1 MKQNKANAKNAGDKR
16 KEKILKIATRL
27 FADKGYHNATLDE
40 IARKLKITRAALYYY
55 VPGKGQIIHE
65 IMERCMAR
73 MNKAISLGDSNLP
86 PKEQLRQFIIYH
98 IEFSAESADE
108 SKILFE
114 QTQALPKA
122 FRAEVQNKKRAVNN
136 SLQNILRQGVK
147 EGVFAIKDIKTTS
160 FGILGLCNWTYH
172 WYKPS
177 GKLTPQEIA
186 ELFIDMLEKG
196 YLKK

>member
-1 MKQNKANAKNAGDKR
+1 MKQKKSTKNAGEKR
-16 KEKILKIATRL
+16 KEKILKVATKL

-40 IARKLKITRAALYYY
+40 IAKKLKITRAALYYY
-55 VPGKGQIIHE
+55 VPGKGQIIRE

-86 PKEQLRQFIIYH
+86 PREQLRQFIIYH

-114 QTQALPKA
+114 QAQALPKA

-136 SLQNILRQGVK
+136 ALQNILRQGVK
-147 EGVFAIKDIKTTS
+147 EGAFAIKDIQMTS
-160 FGILGLCNWTYH
+160 FAILGLCNWTYH

-177 GKLTPQEIA
+177 GKLSPQEIA
-186 ELFIDMLEKG
+186 DLFIDLLEKG